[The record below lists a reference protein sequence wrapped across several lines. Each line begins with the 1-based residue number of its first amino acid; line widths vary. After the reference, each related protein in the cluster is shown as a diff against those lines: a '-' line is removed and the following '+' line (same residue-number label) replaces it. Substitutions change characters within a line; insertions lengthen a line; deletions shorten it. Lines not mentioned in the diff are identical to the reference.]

1 MPDILIADDDPHIRD
16 VIAFAV
22 ESAGFTYR
30 IAQNGSE
37 ALKEFKAK
45 SPDLIILD
53 IGMPEMDGLE
63 VCRAIRQSSQL
74 PILFLTARSDE
85 IDRVLGLELGGDDYV
100 TKPFSPREVVARI
113 KAILKRGKLEE
124 KPSVVLS
131 RGALEVDV
139 ECHQCRFKGSEV
151 NLTASEFL
159 VVRALMAK
167 PDVVTTRIQLL
178 DQVYGNNIHVS
189 DRTLDSHVRNLRT
202 KLNAAGCED
211 AILTVH
217 GVGLRLGSC
226 V

>member
-1 MPDILIADDDPHIRD
+1 LPDILIADDDPHIRD

-22 ESAGFTYR
+22 EGAGFTYR

-37 ALKEFKAK
+37 ALKEFEA
-45 SPDLIILD
+45 SAPDLIILD

-63 VCRAIRQSSQL
+63 VGRAIRQTSQL

-113 KAILKRGKLEE
+113 KAILKRGKPEI
-124 KPSVVLS
+124 KPSEVLS
-131 RGALEVDV
+131 RGALEVDP
-139 ECHQCRFKGSEV
+139 ERHQCRFKGSEV
-151 NLTASEFL
+151 SLTASEFL

-167 PDVVTTRIQLL
+167 PDSVTTRVQLL

-226 V
+226 A